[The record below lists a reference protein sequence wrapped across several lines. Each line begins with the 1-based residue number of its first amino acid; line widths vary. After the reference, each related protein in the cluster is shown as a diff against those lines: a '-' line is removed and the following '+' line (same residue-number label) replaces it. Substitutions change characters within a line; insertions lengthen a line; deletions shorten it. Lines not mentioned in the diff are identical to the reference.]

1 MTITTPTTGMSSV
14 QTADL
19 LTTHLA
25 HHQLP
30 TLDVALDVHR
40 DDR

>member
-1 MTITTPTTGMSSV
+1 MTITTPTIGMSSV
-14 QTADL
+14 QAADL

-25 HHQLP
+25 DHQLP
-30 TLDVALDVHR
+30 ALDAHR

>member
-1 MTITTPTTGMSSV
+1 MTIATSTTGMSLV

-25 HHQLP
+25 DHQLP
-30 TLDVALDVHR
+30 TLDVHR

>member
-1 MTITTPTTGMSSV
+1 MTITTSTTGMCSV

-25 HHQLP
+25 DHQLP
-30 TLDVALDVHR
+30 TLDVNR

>member
-25 HHQLP
+25 DHQLP
-30 TLDVALDVHR
+30 TLDVLR

>member
-1 MTITTPTTGMSSV
+1 MTVTTPTTGMSLV
-14 QTADL
+14 EAADL

-25 HHQLP
+25 DHQLP
-30 TLDVALDVHR
+30 TLDVNR

>member
-1 MTITTPTTGMSSV
+1 MTITTPTTGMSLV
-14 QTADL
+14 QTAVL

-25 HHQLP
+25 DHQLP
-30 TLDVALDVHR
+30 TLDVHR

>member
-14 QTADL
+14 QAADL

-25 HHQLP
+25 DHQLP
-30 TLDVALDVHR
+30 TLDVHR

>member
-1 MTITTPTTGMSSV
+1 MTITTTATCMSSV
-14 QTADL
+14 QAADL

-25 HHQLP
+25 DHQLP
-30 TLDVALDVHR
+30 ALDVHR

>member
-1 MTITTPTTGMSSV
+1 MTITTPTTCTSSM
-14 QTADL
+14 QAADL

-25 HHQLP
+25 DHQLP
-30 TLDVALDVHR
+30 TLDVHR

>member
-1 MTITTPTTGMSSV
+1 MTITNPATGMSSV

-19 LTTHLA
+19 LTMHLA
-25 HHQLP
+25 DHQLP
-30 TLDVALDVHR
+30 TLDVHR

>member
-25 HHQLP
+25 DHQPP
-30 TLDVALDVHR
+30 TLDMHR
-40 DDR
+40 DAR

>member
-1 MTITTPTTGMSSV
+1 MTITTPTTGMSLV
-14 QTADL
+14 QAADR

-25 HHQLP
+25 DHQLP
-30 TLDVALDVHR
+30 TLDVHR